1 MIKGLFHCLY
11 ESSEDSD
18 EEASEIDA
26 FDSSIDANEDFKSL
40 IICGT
45 DLMLR
50 LRIKIYQEGSFKN
63 S

>member
-11 ESSEDSD
+11 ESVEDSD

-26 FDSSIDANEDFKSL
+26 IDSSLDVDEDLKSL
-40 IICGT
+40 IFYGT
-45 DLMLR
+45 DLL
-50 LRIKIYQEGSFKN
+50 LKLWIKIYQEESFKN